1 MLSLLTARLHG
12 LRVVAFERLIYLN
25 PSTGYDTHK
34 KIGDNAG
41 YSHHQTFH
49 NCDLDKERKDKISKV
64 VKTLMQLCHE
74 VHNGA

>member
-49 NCDLDKERKDKISKV
+49 DCDLDKE
-64 VKTLMQLCHE
+64 
-74 VHNGA
+74 